1 MPNQDQENEMR
12 LMMEDELEKRAAL
25 VTDAIEQLMPVVHP
39 RGLYEASRHL
49 VDSGGKRLRP
59 SMLLLAA
66 EAVGGEAA
74 ALAPAAVSIEL
85 IHNFTLIHDDIM
97 DNADVRRG
105 RPAVHKIWGESGAIL
120 AGDTLYS
127 KAFQVLGM
135 TPAEPGRILR
145 AMNML
150 SRTCTSICEG
160 QWLDMEFESRDRVS
174 EAEYMEMIEKKTGV
188 LYGASAGM
196 GAILAG
202 ASDEVVSAMDLFGRL
217 TGMGF
222 QLQDDVIDLTTPEK
236 VSGKRQGGDLIEG
249 KKTLIIIHAIANN
262 VPVQVFGKKESTA
275 EQIQQSI
282 SVLQKSGSIEYAR
295 SRAEEMVAQGKK
307 ALQVLPDSDAKTTM
321 LELADFMIRRRY

>member
-1 MPNQDQENEMR
+1 
-12 LMMEDELEKRAAL
+12 MMEEELERRAAL
-25 VTDAIEQLMPVVHP
+25 VTATIEKLLPVMHP

-66 EAVGGEAA
+66 EAAGGEAL

-85 IHNFTLIHDDIM
+85 VHNFTLIHDDIM

-105 RPAVHKIWGESGAIL
+105 RPAVHKIWGQSGAIL

-135 TPAEPGRILR
+135 TAASPERILG

-150 SRTCTSICEG
+150 SQTCTAICEG
-160 QWLDMEFESRDRVS
+160 QWLDMEFESKDRVT
-174 EAEYMEMIEKKTGV
+174 ENEYMEMIEKKTGV

-196 GAILAG
+196 GGLLAG
-202 ASDEVVSAMDLFGRL
+202 ASPEVVRALDEFGRL

-222 QLQDDVIDLTTPEK
+222 QLQDDVIDLLTPEE

-249 KKTLIIIHAIANN
+249 KKTLIMIHAFANDVV
-262 VPVQVFGKKESTA
+262 VPVFSKKDASA
-275 EQIQQSI
+275 EEIFRSI
-282 SVLQKSGSIEYAR
+282 SILEGSGSIEYAR
-295 SRAEEMVAQGKK
+295 SRAEEMVAQGKR
-307 ALQVLPDSDAKTTM
+307 ALDVLPPSSAKETL
-321 LELADFMIRRRY
+321 LELADYMIRRRY

>member
-1 MPNQDQENEMR
+1 
-12 LMMEDELEKRAAL
+12 MMEEELERRAAL
-25 VTDAIEQLMPVVHP
+25 VTATIEKLLPVMHP

-66 EAVGGEAA
+66 EAAGGEAL

-85 IHNFTLIHDDIM
+85 VHNFTLIHDDIM

-105 RPAVHKIWGESGAIL
+105 RPAVHKIWGQSGAIL

-135 TPAEPGRILR
+135 TAASPERILG

-150 SRTCTSICEG
+150 SRTCTAICEG
-160 QWLDMEFESRDRVS
+160 QWLDMEFESKDRVT
-174 EAEYMEMIEKKTGV
+174 ENEYMEMIEKKTGV

-196 GAILAG
+196 GGLLAG
-202 ASDEVVSAMDLFGRL
+202 ASPEVVRALDEFGRL

-222 QLQDDVIDLTTPEK
+222 QLQDDVIDLLTPEE

-249 KKTLIIIHAIANN
+249 KKTLIMIHAFANDVV
-262 VPVQVFGKKESTA
+262 VPVFSKKDASAVE
-275 EQIQQSI
+275 IFRSI
-282 SVLQKSGSIEYAR
+282 SILEGSGSIEYAR
-295 SRAEEMVAQGKK
+295 SRAEEMVAQGKR
-307 ALQVLPDSDAKTTM
+307 ALDVLPPSSAKETL
-321 LELADFMIRRRY
+321 LELADYMIRRRY

>member
-1 MPNQDQENEMR
+1 
-12 LMMEDELEKRAAL
+12 MMEEELERRAAL
-25 VTDAIEQLMPVVHP
+25 VTATIEKLLPVMHP

-66 EAVGGEAA
+66 EAAGGEAL

-85 IHNFTLIHDDIM
+85 VHNFTLIHDDIM

-105 RPAVHKIWGESGAIL
+105 RPAVHKIWGQSGAIL

-135 TPAEPGRILR
+135 TAASPERILG

-150 SRTCTSICEG
+150 SRTCTAICEG
-160 QWLDMEFESRDRVS
+160 QWLDMEFESKDRVT
-174 EAEYMEMIEKKTGV
+174 ENEYMEMIEKKTGV

-196 GAILAG
+196 GGLLAG
-202 ASDEVVSAMDLFGRL
+202 ASPEVVRALDEFGRL

-222 QLQDDVIDLTTPEK
+222 QLQDDVIDLLTPEE
-236 VSGKRQGGDLIEG
+236 VSGKKQGEDLIEG
-249 KKTLIIIHAIANN
+249 KKTLIMIHAFANDIV
-262 VPVQVFGKKESTA
+262 VPVFSKKDASA
-275 EQIQQSI
+275 EEIFRSI
-282 SVLQKSGSIEYAR
+282 SILEGSGSIEYAR
-295 SRAEEMVAQGKK
+295 SRAEEMVAQGKR
-307 ALQVLPDSDAKTTM
+307 ALDVLPPSSAKETL
-321 LELADFMIRRRY
+321 LELADYMIRRRY

>member
-1 MPNQDQENEMR
+1 
-12 LMMEDELEKRAAL
+12 MMEEELEDRAAL
-25 VTDAIEQLMPVVHP
+25 VTATIEKLLPVMHP

-66 EAVGGEAA
+66 EAAGGEAL

-85 IHNFTLIHDDIM
+85 VHNFTLIHDDIM

-105 RPAVHKIWGESGAIL
+105 RPAVHKIWGQSGAIL

-135 TPAEPGRILR
+135 TAASPERILG

-150 SRTCTSICEG
+150 SRTCTAICEG
-160 QWLDMEFESRDRVS
+160 QWLDMEFESKDRVT
-174 EAEYMEMIEKKTGV
+174 ENEYMEMIEKKTGV

-196 GAILAG
+196 GGLLAG
-202 ASDEVVSAMDLFGRL
+202 ASPEVVRALDEFGRL

-222 QLQDDVIDLTTPEK
+222 QLQDDVIDLLTPEE

-249 KKTLIIIHAIANN
+249 KKTLIMIHAFANDVV
-262 VPVQVFGKKESTA
+262 VPVFSKKDASAVE
-275 EQIQQSI
+275 IFRSI
-282 SVLQKSGSIEYAR
+282 SILEGSGSIEYAR
-295 SRAEEMVAQGKK
+295 SRAEEMVAQGKR
-307 ALQVLPDSDAKTTM
+307 ALDVLPPSSATETL
-321 LELADFMIRRRY
+321 LELADYMIRRRY

>member
-1 MPNQDQENEMR
+1 
-12 LMMEDELEKRAAL
+12 MMEEELERRAAL
-25 VTDAIEQLMPVVHP
+25 VTATIEKLLPVMHP

-66 EAVGGEAA
+66 EAAGGEAL

-85 IHNFTLIHDDIM
+85 VHNFTLIHDDIM

-105 RPAVHKIWGESGAIL
+105 RPAVHKIWGQSGAIL

-135 TPAEPGRILR
+135 TAASPERILG

-150 SRTCTSICEG
+150 SRTCTAICEG
-160 QWLDMEFESRDRVS
+160 QWLDMEFESKDRVT
-174 EAEYMEMIEKKTGV
+174 ENEYMEMIEKKTGV

-196 GAILAG
+196 GALLAG
-202 ASDEVVSAMDLFGRL
+202 APPEVVRALDEFGRL

-222 QLQDDVIDLTTPEK
+222 QLQDDVIDLLTPEE

-249 KKTLIIIHAIANN
+249 KKTLIMIHAFANDIV
-262 VPVQVFGKKESTA
+262 VPVFSKKDASA
-275 EQIQQSI
+275 EEIFRSI
-282 SVLQKSGSIEYAR
+282 SILEGSGSIEYAR
-295 SRAEEMVAQGKK
+295 SRAEEMVVQGKR
-307 ALQVLPDSDAKTTM
+307 ALDVLPPSPAKETL
-321 LELADFMIRRRY
+321 LELADYMIRRRY

>member
-1 MPNQDQENEMR
+1 
-12 LMMEDELEKRAAL
+12 MMEEELERRAAL
-25 VTDAIEQLMPVVHP
+25 VTETIEKLLPVMHP

-66 EAVGGEAA
+66 EAAGGEAL

-85 IHNFTLIHDDIM
+85 VHNFTLIHDDIM

-105 RPAVHKIWGESGAIL
+105 RPAVHKIWGQSGAIL

-135 TPAEPGRILR
+135 TAASPERILG

-150 SRTCTSICEG
+150 SRTCTAICEG
-160 QWLDMEFESRDRVS
+160 QWLDMEFESKDRVT
-174 EAEYMEMIEKKTGV
+174 ENEYMEMIEKKTGV

-196 GAILAG
+196 GGLLAG
-202 ASDEVVSAMDLFGRL
+202 ASPEVVRALDEFGRL

-222 QLQDDVIDLTTPEK
+222 QLQDDVIDLLTPEE

-249 KKTLIIIHAIANN
+249 KKTLIMIHAFANDVV
-262 VPVQVFGKKESTA
+262 VPVFSKKDASA
-275 EQIQQSI
+275 EEIFRSI
-282 SVLQKSGSIEYAR
+282 SILEGSGSIEYAR
-295 SRAEEMVAQGKK
+295 SRAEEMVAQGKR
-307 ALQVLPDSDAKTTM
+307 ALDVLPPSSAKETL
-321 LELADFMIRRRY
+321 LELADYMIRRRY

>member
-1 MPNQDQENEMR
+1 MR

-25 VTDAIEQLMPVVHP
+25 VTEAIEQLLPVVHP

-66 EAVGGEAA
+66 EAAGGKAA

-105 RPAVHKIWGESGAIL
+105 RPAVHKLWGESGAIL

-135 TPAEPGRILR
+135 TPAEPGRILG

-202 ASDEVVSAMDLFGRL
+202 ASNEVVSAMDLFGRL

-249 KKTLIIIHAIANN
+249 KKTLIIIHALANN
-262 VPVQVFGKKESTA
+262 VPVQVFGKKEATSD
-275 EQIQQSI
+275 QIQQSI
-282 SVLQKSGSIEYAR
+282 SILQKSGSIEYAR

-307 ALQVLPDSDAKTTM
+307 ALQLLPDSDAKTTM

>member
-1 MPNQDQENEMR
+1 
-12 LMMEDELEKRAAL
+12 MMEEELEDRAAL
-25 VTDAIEQLMPVVHP
+25 VTATIEKLLPVMHP

-66 EAVGGEAA
+66 EAAGGEAL

-85 IHNFTLIHDDIM
+85 VHNFTLIHDDIM

-105 RPAVHKIWGESGAIL
+105 RPAVHKIWGQSGAIL

-135 TPAEPGRILR
+135 TAASPERILG

-150 SRTCTSICEG
+150 SQTCTAICEG
-160 QWLDMEFESRDRVS
+160 QWLDMEFESKDRVT
-174 EAEYMEMIEKKTGV
+174 ENEYMEMIEKKTGV

-196 GAILAG
+196 GGLLAG
-202 ASDEVVSAMDLFGRL
+202 ASPEVVRALDEFGRL

-222 QLQDDVIDLTTPEK
+222 QLQDDVIDLLTPEE
-236 VSGKRQGGDLIEG
+236 VSGKRQGGDLVEG
-249 KKTLIIIHAIANN
+249 KKTLIMIHAFANDVV
-262 VPVQVFGKKESTA
+262 VPVFSKKDASA
-275 EQIQQSI
+275 EEIFRSI
-282 SVLQKSGSIEYAR
+282 SILEGSGSIEYAR
-295 SRAEEMVAQGKK
+295 SRAEEMVAQGKR
-307 ALQVLPDSDAKTTM
+307 ALDVLPPTSAKETL
-321 LELADFMIRRRY
+321 LELADYMIRRRY

>member
-1 MPNQDQENEMR
+1 MR
-12 LMMEDELEKRAAL
+12 LMMEDELGKRAAL
-25 VTDAIEQLMPVVHP
+25 VTEAIEQLLPVVHP

-66 EAVGGEAA
+66 EAAGGEAA

-105 RPAVHKIWGESGAIL
+105 RPAVHKLWGEPGAIL

-135 TPAEPGRILR
+135 TPAEPGRILG

-150 SRTCTSICEG
+150 SRTCTAICEG
-160 QWLDMEFESRDRVS
+160 QWLDMEFEARDRVS

-202 ASDEVVSAMDLFGRL
+202 ASTEVVSAMDLFGRL

-249 KKTLIIIHAIANN
+249 KKTLIIIHALANN
-262 VPVQVFGKKESTA
+262 VSVQVFGKKEATTD
-275 EQIQQSI
+275 QIQQSI
-282 SVLQKSGSIEYAR
+282 SILQKSGSIDYAR
-295 SRAEEMVAQGKK
+295 SRAEEMVAKGKK

>member
-1 MPNQDQENEMR
+1 
-12 LMMEDELEKRAAL
+12 MMEEELERRAAL
-25 VTDAIEQLMPVVHP
+25 VTATIEKLLPVMHP

-66 EAVGGEAA
+66 EAAGGEAL

-85 IHNFTLIHDDIM
+85 VHNFTLIHDDIM

-105 RPAVHKIWGESGAIL
+105 RPAVHKIWGQSGAIL

-135 TPAEPGRILR
+135 TAASPERILG

-150 SRTCTSICEG
+150 SRTCTAICEG
-160 QWLDMEFESRDRVS
+160 QWLDMEFESKDRVT
-174 EAEYMEMIEKKTGV
+174 ENEYMEMIEKKTGV

-196 GAILAG
+196 GALLAG
-202 ASDEVVSAMDLFGRL
+202 APPEVVRALDEFGRL

-222 QLQDDVIDLTTPEK
+222 QLQDDVIDLLTPEE
-236 VSGKRQGGDLIEG
+236 VSGKKQGGDLIEG
-249 KKTLIIIHAIANN
+249 KKTLIMIHAFANDIV
-262 VPVQVFGKKESTA
+262 VPVFSKKDAS
-275 EQIQQSI
+275 
-282 SVLQKSGSIEYAR
+282 
-295 SRAEEMVAQGKK
+295 AEEI
-307 ALQVLPDSDAKTTM
+307 
-321 LELADFMIRRRY
+321 FR

>member
-1 MPNQDQENEMR
+1 
-12 LMMEDELEKRAAL
+12 MMEEELERRAAL
-25 VTDAIEQLMPVVHP
+25 VTATIEKLLPVMHP

-66 EAVGGEAA
+66 EAAGGEAL

-85 IHNFTLIHDDIM
+85 VHNFTLIHDDIM

-105 RPAVHKIWGESGAIL
+105 RPAVHKIWGQSGAIL

-135 TPAEPGRILR
+135 TAASPERILG

-150 SRTCTSICEG
+150 SRTCTAICEG
-160 QWLDMEFESRDRVS
+160 QWLDMEFESKDRVT
-174 EAEYMEMIEKKTGV
+174 ENEYMEMIEKKTGV

-196 GAILAG
+196 GALLAG
-202 ASDEVVSAMDLFGRL
+202 APLEVVRALDEFGRL

-222 QLQDDVIDLTTPEK
+222 QLQDDVIDLLTPEE

-249 KKTLIIIHAIANN
+249 KKILIMIHAFANDVV
-262 VPVQVFGKKESTA
+262 VPVFSKKDASA
-275 EQIQQSI
+275 EEIFRSI
-282 SVLQKSGSIEYAR
+282 SILEGSGSIEYAR
-295 SRAEEMVAQGKK
+295 SRAEEMVVQGKR
-307 ALQVLPDSDAKTTM
+307 ALDVLPPSPAKETL
-321 LELADFMIRRRY
+321 LELADYMIRRRY

>member
-1 MPNQDQENEMR
+1 
-12 LMMEDELEKRAAL
+12 MMEEELERRAAL
-25 VTDAIEQLMPVVHP
+25 VTATIEKLLPVMHP

-66 EAVGGEAA
+66 EAAGGEAL

-85 IHNFTLIHDDIM
+85 VHNFTLIHDDIM

-105 RPAVHKIWGESGAIL
+105 RPAVHKIWGQSGAIL

-135 TPAEPGRILR
+135 TAASPERILG

-150 SRTCTSICEG
+150 SRTCTAICEG
-160 QWLDMEFESRDRVS
+160 QWLDMEFESKDRVT
-174 EAEYMEMIEKKTGV
+174 ENEYMEMIEKKTGV

-196 GAILAG
+196 GALLAG
-202 ASDEVVSAMDLFGRL
+202 APLEVVRALDEFGRL

-222 QLQDDVIDLTTPEK
+222 QLQDDVIDLLTPEE
-236 VSGKRQGGDLIEG
+236 VSGKKQGGDLIEG
-249 KKTLIIIHAIANN
+249 KKTLIMIHAFANDIV
-262 VPVQVFGKKESTA
+262 VPVFSKKDASA
-275 EQIQQSI
+275 EEIFRSI
-282 SVLQKSGSIEYAR
+282 SILEGSGSIEYAR
-295 SRAEEMVAQGKK
+295 SRAEEMVAQGKR
-307 ALQVLPDSDAKTTM
+307 ALDVLPPSSAKETL
-321 LELADFMIRRRY
+321 LELADYMIRRRY

>member
-1 MPNQDQENEMR
+1 
-12 LMMEDELEKRAAL
+12 MMEEELERRAAL
-25 VTDAIEQLMPVVHP
+25 VTATIEKLLPVMHP

-66 EAVGGEAA
+66 EAAGGEAL

-85 IHNFTLIHDDIM
+85 VHNFTLIHDDIM

-105 RPAVHKIWGESGAIL
+105 RPAVHKIWGQSGAIL

-135 TPAEPGRILR
+135 TAASPERILG

-150 SRTCTSICEG
+150 SRTCTAICEG
-160 QWLDMEFESRDRVS
+160 QWLDMEFESKDRVT
-174 EAEYMEMIEKKTGV
+174 ENEYMEMIEKKTGV

-196 GAILAG
+196 GALLAG
-202 ASDEVVSAMDLFGRL
+202 APLEVVRALDEFGRL

-222 QLQDDVIDLTTPEK
+222 QLQDDVIDLLTPEE

-249 KKTLIIIHAIANN
+249 KKTLIMIHAFANDVV
-262 VPVQVFGKKESTA
+262 VPVFSKKDASA
-275 EQIQQSI
+275 EEIFRSI
-282 SVLQKSGSIEYAR
+282 SILEGSGSIEYAR
-295 SRAEEMVAQGKK
+295 SRAEEMVVQGKR
-307 ALQVLPDSDAKTTM
+307 ALDVLPPSPAKETL
-321 LELADFMIRRRY
+321 LELADYMIRRRY

>member
-1 MPNQDQENEMR
+1 
-12 LMMEDELEKRAAL
+12 MMEEELEDRAAL
-25 VTDAIEQLMPVVHP
+25 VTATIEKLLPVMHP

-66 EAVGGEAA
+66 EAAGGEAL

-85 IHNFTLIHDDIM
+85 VHNFTLIHDDIM

-105 RPAVHKIWGESGAIL
+105 RPAVHKIWGQSGAIL

-135 TPAEPGRILR
+135 TAASPERILG

-150 SRTCTSICEG
+150 SRTCTAICEG
-160 QWLDMEFESRDRVS
+160 QWLDMEFESKDRVT
-174 EAEYMEMIEKKTGV
+174 ENEYMEMIEKKTGV

-196 GAILAG
+196 GGLLAG
-202 ASDEVVSAMDLFGRL
+202 ASPEVVRALDEFGRL

-222 QLQDDVIDLTTPEK
+222 QLQDDVIDLLTPEE

-249 KKTLIIIHAIANN
+249 KKTLIMIHAFANDAV
-262 VPVQVFGKKESTA
+262 VPVFSKKDASA
-275 EQIQQSI
+275 EEIFRSI
-282 SVLQKSGSIEYAR
+282 SILEGSGSIEYAR
-295 SRAEEMVAQGKK
+295 SRAEEMVAQGKR
-307 ALQVLPDSDAKTTM
+307 ALDVLPPSSAKETL
-321 LELADFMIRRRY
+321 LELADYMIRRRY

>member
-1 MPNQDQENEMR
+1 
-12 LMMEDELEKRAAL
+12 MMEEELEDRAAL
-25 VTDAIEQLMPVVHP
+25 VTATIEKLLPVMHP

-66 EAVGGEAA
+66 EAAGGEAL

-85 IHNFTLIHDDIM
+85 VHNFTLIHDDIM

-105 RPAVHKIWGESGAIL
+105 RPAVHKIWGQSGAIL

-135 TPAEPGRILR
+135 TAASPERILG

-150 SRTCTSICEG
+150 SRTCTAICEG
-160 QWLDMEFESRDRVS
+160 QWLDMEFESKDRVT
-174 EAEYMEMIEKKTGV
+174 ENEYMEMIEKKTGV

-196 GAILAG
+196 GGLLAG
-202 ASDEVVSAMDLFGRL
+202 ASPEVVRALDEFGRL

-222 QLQDDVIDLTTPEK
+222 QLQDDVIDLLTPEE

-249 KKTLIIIHAIANN
+249 KKTLIMIHAFANDVV
-262 VPVQVFGKKESTA
+262 VPVFSKKDASA
-275 EQIQQSI
+275 EEIFRSI
-282 SVLQKSGSIEYAR
+282 SILEGSGSIEYAR
-295 SRAEEMVAQGKK
+295 SRAEEMVAQGKR
-307 ALQVLPDSDAKTTM
+307 ALDVLPPSLAKETL
-321 LELADFMIRRRY
+321 LELADYMIRRRY

>member
-1 MPNQDQENEMR
+1 
-12 LMMEDELEKRAAL
+12 MMEEELEDRAAL
-25 VTDAIEQLMPVVHP
+25 VTATIEKLLPVMHP

-66 EAVGGEAA
+66 EAAGGEAL

-85 IHNFTLIHDDIM
+85 VHNFTLIHDDIM

-105 RPAVHKIWGESGAIL
+105 RPAVHKIWGQSGAIL

-135 TPAEPGRILR
+135 TAASPERILG

-150 SRTCTSICEG
+150 SRTCTAICEG
-160 QWLDMEFESRDRVS
+160 QWLDMEFESKDRVT
-174 EAEYMEMIEKKTGV
+174 ENEYMEMIEKKTGV

-196 GAILAG
+196 GGLLAG
-202 ASDEVVSAMDLFGRL
+202 ASPEVVRALDEFGRL

-222 QLQDDVIDLTTPEK
+222 QLQDDVIDLLTPEE

-249 KKTLIIIHAIANN
+249 KKTLIMIHAFANDVV
-262 VPVQVFGKKESTA
+262 VPVFSKKDASAVE
-275 EQIQQSI
+275 IFRSI
-282 SVLQKSGSIEYAR
+282 SILEGSGSIEYAR
-295 SRAEEMVAQGKK
+295 SRAEEMVAQGKR
-307 ALQVLPDSDAKTTM
+307 ALDVLPPSPAKETL
-321 LELADFMIRRRY
+321 LELADYMIRRRY

>member
-1 MPNQDQENEMR
+1 
-12 LMMEDELEKRAAL
+12 MMEEELERRAAL
-25 VTDAIEQLMPVVHP
+25 VTATIEKLLPVMHP

-66 EAVGGEAA
+66 EAAGGEAL

-85 IHNFTLIHDDIM
+85 VHNFTLIHDDIM

-105 RPAVHKIWGESGAIL
+105 RPAVHKIWGQSGAIL

-135 TPAEPGRILR
+135 TAASPERILG

-150 SRTCTSICEG
+150 SRTCTAICEG
-160 QWLDMEFESRDRVS
+160 QWLDMEFESKDRVT
-174 EAEYMEMIEKKTGV
+174 ENEYMEMIEKKTGV

-196 GAILAG
+196 GALLAG
-202 ASDEVVSAMDLFGRL
+202 APLEVVRALDEFGRL

-222 QLQDDVIDLTTPEK
+222 QLQDDVIDLLTPEE

-249 KKTLIIIHAIANN
+249 KKTLIMIHAFANDVV
-262 VPVQVFGKKESTA
+262 VPVFSKKDASA
-275 EQIQQSI
+275 EEIFRSI
-282 SVLQKSGSIEYAR
+282 SILEGSGSIEYAR
-295 SRAEEMVAQGKK
+295 SRAEEMVAQGKR
-307 ALQVLPDSDAKTTM
+307 ALDVLPPSSATETL
-321 LELADFMIRRRY
+321 LELADYMIRRRY

>member
-1 MPNQDQENEMR
+1 
-12 LMMEDELEKRAAL
+12 MMEEELEDRAAL
-25 VTDAIEQLMPVVHP
+25 VTATIEKLLPVMHP

-66 EAVGGEAA
+66 EAAGGEAL

-85 IHNFTLIHDDIM
+85 VHNFTLIHDDIM

-105 RPAVHKIWGESGAIL
+105 RPAVHKIWGQSGAIL

-135 TPAEPGRILR
+135 TAASPERILG

-150 SRTCTSICEG
+150 SRTCTAICEG
-160 QWLDMEFESRDRVS
+160 QWLDMEFESKDRVT
-174 EAEYMEMIEKKTGV
+174 ENEYMEMIEKKTGV

-196 GAILAG
+196 GGLLAG
-202 ASDEVVSAMDLFGRL
+202 ASPEVVRALDEFGRL

-222 QLQDDVIDLTTPEK
+222 QLQDDVIDLLTPEE

-249 KKTLIIIHAIANN
+249 KKTLIMIHAFANDIV
-262 VPVQVFGKKESTA
+262 VPVFSKKDASA
-275 EQIQQSI
+275 EEIFRSI
-282 SVLQKSGSIEYAR
+282 SILEGSGSIEYAR
-295 SRAEEMVAQGKK
+295 SRAEEMVVQGKR
-307 ALQVLPDSDAKTTM
+307 ALDVLPPSPAKETL
-321 LELADFMIRRRY
+321 LELADYMIRRRY